1 MMRFKRKPT
10 YATSSDQ
17 QEVAPPGKKAS
28 LGTNSSGKSRVPAEA
43 KDWSATAAGT
53 SMQNTSVSQMPIEV
67 DVDPLLKDIVFSED
81 LEQKK
86 LVNRLYRDIYYNDA
100 VCGSAVD
107 MLSTLPFSD
116 FTIGGVT
123 DKRAMR
129 SFRETVERLN
139 IRTILPHLSTD
150 HLVDGAFI
158 GSLLYNKSSKRFFDM
173 MPHRNDNAKIDSLPF
188 YGQDPI
194 ITVSIPESVQA
205 SLSSDGPRMQNLKS
219 RLGEDVVQLLQQDAL
234 ELDPLTT
241 VYIPRKT
248 FTSGEGVSFYRRV
261 LPLYLIEKN
270 LFRGT
275 LVESSRRQ
283 RGILHISLGDG
294 DQWEPTVADMEFM
307 TDLFMNADSDPLG
320 AIIATRLGVTTDEIR
335 QGGDFWKVTDT
346 WDSTA
351 TFKLRALG
359 ISESF
364 LSGEANYACLTGDSL
379 IPTNKGLLRI
389 DQMVGEKH
397 LPKDT
402 SESLKDIEVP
412 LDATVQSR
420 YANEKTSSW
429 KYSGYADTLKVV
441 TSKGNELASTANH
454 PFLVFNDTGTTE
466 WIQAGSLNLGD
477 PLCIP
482 TKGLVRSDRLL
493 VELTDQTSLVGRRG
507 KRKHLKQPVEMT
519 PKLAYLLGLL
529 VSEGNLI
536 GDKKLAITNSDK
548 KLLKR
553 TAKFFKDL
561 FGVKAT
567 VRKRISKA
575 DDYDIQGKTGVANAD
590 CYVLEVGSKT
600 IVHWIKE
607 LGFIYTRKG
616 SELPSYNQE
625 IPWTVLQADEKS
637 QLAFLAAYMEG
648 DAHVS
653 DRIAFSSASPTLME
667 QVQVMLLAHGVL
679 SHRRKSFVELS
690 FTDSRLFWN
699 KIETYLC
706 SKKLDMS
713 KYRGVKPRQDYGFP
727 NRFLKDFLEARK
739 VGPAG
744 GGVAYLNDSGQVIVL
759 RNCREN
765 MYSMCG
771 KNFMYDKYDNGDYN
785 GLLERLEQISPSM
798 YRRVMDLVA
807 LRYMVV
813 PIKSINDNGKQHVY
827 DISMQPGVE
836 PAFVANGLVVH
847 NTADSSLTVFIESIR
862 AFRDMLTRKLF
873 YNKIFPLVSLVNGY
887 TINERGKLIRK
898 DGLLDTD
905 NMQANL
911 DKMADGTRLL
921 IPNVHWSKQLKPEGD
936 TQYMEMLTT
945 LSEKGVPV
953 PLRAIAAAGGFNLD
967 TLLSD
972 ADDDLELLQKVSE
985 YSKKVGE
992 IKSKYGPKE
1001 GGDDGSAFASG
1012 GNEDLRELMNYSE
1025 GTRSSVLAQKMG
1037 RRPSMLN
1044 RDFGEDEEIVG
1055 RTKTGKKKFVPDQK
1069 KANERSN
1076 REIARAL
1083 GDITANKKTPLT
1095 HGSVTPKQSKKNT
1108 RSF

>member
-10 YATSSDQ
+10 YTNSSA
-17 QEVAPPGKKAS
+17 QEAVASPGKKATI
-28 LGTNSSGKSRVPAEA
+28 GTNSSSIKKVPAEA
-43 KDWSATAAGT
+43 KDWSATANT
-53 SMQNTSVSQMPIEV
+53 SMRNTSISQMPIEV

-129 SFRETVERLN
+129 SFRETVDRLN

-194 ITVSIPESVQA
+194 ITVSIPENVQT
-205 SLSSDGPRMQNLKS
+205 SLSSDSARMQNLKS

-248 FTSGEGVSFYRRV
+248 FTTGEGVSFFRRV

-307 TDLFMNADSDPLG
+307 TELFMNADSDPLG

-364 LSGEANYACLTGDSL
+364 LSGEANYA
-379 IPTNKGLLRI
+379 
-389 DQMVGEKH
+389 
-397 LPKDT
+397 
-402 SESLKDIEVP
+402 
-412 LDATVQSR
+412 
-420 YANEKTSSW
+420 
-429 KYSGYADTLKVV
+429 
-441 TSKGNELASTANH
+441 
-454 PFLVFNDTGTTE
+454 
-466 WIQAGSLNLGD
+466 
-477 PLCIP
+477 
-482 TKGLVRSDRLL
+482 
-493 VELTDQTSLVGRRG
+493 
-507 KRKHLKQPVEMT
+507 
-519 PKLAYLLGLL
+519 
-529 VSEGNLI
+529 
-536 GDKKLAITNSDK
+536 
-548 KLLKR
+548 
-553 TAKFFKDL
+553 
-561 FGVKAT
+561 
-567 VRKRISKA
+567 
-575 DDYDIQGKTGVANAD
+575 
-590 CYVLEVGSKT
+590 
-600 IVHWIKE
+600 
-607 LGFIYTRKG
+607 
-616 SELPSYNQE
+616 
-625 IPWTVLQADEKS
+625 
-637 QLAFLAAYMEG
+637 
-648 DAHVS
+648 
-653 DRIAFSSASPTLME
+653 
-667 QVQVMLLAHGVL
+667 
-679 SHRRKSFVELS
+679 
-690 FTDSRLFWN
+690 
-699 KIETYLC
+699 
-706 SKKLDMS
+706 
-713 KYRGVKPRQDYGFP
+713 
-727 NRFLKDFLEARK
+727 
-739 VGPAG
+739 
-744 GGVAYLNDSGQVIVL
+744 
-759 RNCREN
+759 
-765 MYSMCG
+765 
-771 KNFMYDKYDNGDYN
+771 
-785 GLLERLEQISPSM
+785 
-798 YRRVMDLVA
+798 
-807 LRYMVV
+807 
-813 PIKSINDNGKQHVY
+813 
-827 DISMQPGVE
+827 
-836 PAFVANGLVVH
+836 
-847 NTADSSLTVFIESIR
+847 TADSSLTVFIESIR

-887 TINERGKLIRK
+887 TVNERGKLIRK

-936 TQYMEMLTT
+936 TQYMDMLTT

-1001 GGDDGSAFASG
+1001 GGDDGGAFASG
-1012 GNEDLRELMNYSE
+1012 GNDDLRELLNYSE

-1044 RDFGEDEEIVG
+1044 RDFGEDTEVYE
-1055 RTKTGKKKFVPDQK
+1055 RTKTGKKKHVHDQK
-1069 KANERSN
+1069 RANERAN
-1076 REIARAL
+1076 REIAKAL

-1095 HGSVTPKQSKKNT
+1095 HGSVTSQKSGKNT
-1108 RSF
+1108 RTF